1 MRVVGH
7 GDADPTAADTVLV
20 LDDDPRFAPD
30 VASTLD
36 LAAGATV
43 RRGAETTLSLRGAGG
58 HQLRLFLDGIPLD
71 DGRGAALDLDR
82 LPASAL
88 ASIRIRRGAA
98 AATFGSG
105 AQGGVVQLHT
115 HRRPVQRLRLRLGAF
130 GERAAD
136 AVVADRLGAADL
148 LVALGT
154 QTSAGDFPYVDTNG
168 QPRTRQ
174 NNRRARLDGLARAR
188 VPLGAAGGLT
198 ALAAGQIGARGEP
211 GLEQFEQP
219 DAHSDHDQGL
229 VGLAWTADRPA
240 GLPADVSVQA
250 YALRRR
256 FDFADPAPAFAGAAR
271 AFRLDDAA
279 RGARLTVDPASTPTL
294 QPSLAAELRHERART
309 VTAGGERPGERD
321 EARLAIAAAGSL
333 AWQPVSALTAQA
345 TLRVDDTDARDALL
359 VPAAGL
365 AWSPWPAL
373 TLRANAGRLFRDPG
387 FDELYFE
394 ATGLRGNPDLR
405 PEDGLGADIGATFSF
420 QDGSLSLTAFTQRY
434 DRLIL
439 FVPVN
444 AWLIE
449 ARDDFQAR
457 ADGLELEVSA
467 RWGILRGRGAALLQR
482 TTLDDGPPLPFRPE
496 AAATA
501 QVALALGPTDVF
513 ATHHAQASV
522 TSDRFGHRTLPA
534 RHLLDVGV
542 AAALGPWR
550 VVAEVTNSLDDRRVL
565 DAIQQPR
572 PGRAWHLG
580 LAFSP

>member
-211 GLEQFEQP
+211 GHVLGLLDPDSDLARAALATGTAVVQLLEWQHR
-219 DAHSDHDQGL
+219 D
-229 VGLAWTADRPA
+229 LADE
-240 GLPADVSVQA
+240 
-250 YALRRR
+250 
-256 FDFADPAPAFAGAAR
+256 FAGVLPSPGGLFRSDPHR
-271 AFRLDDAA
+271 AEWQQTRWGPLLA
-279 RGARLTVDPASTPTL
+279 TASTW
-294 QPSLAAELRHERART
+294 
-309 VTAGGERPGERD
+309 AGVRVRPGPEEVGWSVLVDGVVEHVEVGEADAPLVHRRGRYERPKR
-321 EARLAIAAAGSL
+321 
-333 AWQPVSALTAQA
+333 
-345 TLRVDDTDARDALL
+345 
-359 VPAAGL
+359 
-365 AWSPWPAL
+365 
-373 TLRANAGRLFRDPG
+373 
-387 FDELYFE
+387 
-394 ATGLRGNPDLR
+394 
-405 PEDGLGADIGATFSF
+405 
-420 QDGSLSLTAFTQRY
+420 
-434 DRLIL
+434 
-439 FVPVN
+439 
-444 AWLIE
+444 
-449 ARDDFQAR
+449 
-457 ADGLELEVSA
+457 
-467 RWGILRGRGAALLQR
+467 
-482 TTLDDGPPLPFRPE
+482 
-496 AAATA
+496 
-501 QVALALGPTDVF
+501 
-513 ATHHAQASV
+513 
-522 TSDRFGHRTLPA
+522 
-534 RHLLDVGV
+534 
-542 AAALGPWR
+542 
-550 VVAEVTNSLDDRRVL
+550 
-565 DAIQQPR
+565 
-572 PGRAWHLG
+572 
-580 LAFSP
+580 